1 MNFSKILLGCLVL
14 LNGGIKI
21 KQISHLPPLCI
32 TGEFRFGDLN
42 LPYPATVGQIANAYH
57 MRFESGTFVKDTML
71 FQKHIGRPIHLY
83 LNHAGMQHKF
93 DSNPNETPQSNYE
106 QSILEYRFF
115 IWEKVCSFDSLR
127 SMIEKEAGKTFRAFP
142 AASYSSPYSP
152 WQPLLKGR
160 TVFVYTLRI
169 SECMVVN
176 LTNIHQAIPEGIP
189 NAKTDPFT
197 SVEFILYKTDKEIE
211 QMYEPFEVRNKDLIR
226 RRDSLI
232 NSFRKN

>member
-21 KQISHLPPLCI
+21 KKISHLPPLCI

-42 LPYPATVGQIANAYH
+42 LPYPATVGQIAKSYH
-57 MRFESGTFVKDTML
+57 MRFESGTFVKDTSL
-71 FQKHIGRPIHLY
+71 V
-83 LNHAGMQHKF
+83 QHKPKIYLTLKNEVRKGRF
-93 DSNPNETPQSNYE
+93 ALDSYE
-106 QSILEYRFF
+106 GPEDMYERPVLEYQFHVLD
-115 IWEKVCSFDSLR
+115 KVCSFDSLR
-127 SMIEKEAGKTFRAFP
+127 SMIEKEAGKTFRTFA
-142 AASYSSPYSP
+142 AASYSSPSSP

-197 SVEFILYKTDKEIE
+197 SVNFFLYKTDKEIE
-211 QMYEPFEVRNKDLIR
+211 QMYEPFEVRNKDLLR